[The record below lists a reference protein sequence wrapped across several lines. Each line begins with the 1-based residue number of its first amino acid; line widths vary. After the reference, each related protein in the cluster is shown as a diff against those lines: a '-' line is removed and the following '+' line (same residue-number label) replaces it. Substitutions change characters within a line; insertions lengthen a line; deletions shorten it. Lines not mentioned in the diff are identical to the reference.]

1 MRKAPLRL
9 SGCELTI
16 RPFIQEPMVRISGIS
31 SQVSVDTLELFFEN
45 TKRSG
50 GGDIE
55 SIEMVEADEA
65 AVITFTD
72 KTGTIP
78 LMAHLYCRSR
88 TRVDTRIRIPNLI
101 TTLH

>member
-1 MRKAPLRL
+1 MRKTPLRL

-72 KTGTIP
+72 EAGITS
-78 LMAHLYCRSR
+78 LSNYLLR
-88 TRVDTRIRIPNLI
+88 TKIVF
-101 TTLH
+101 

>member
-1 MRKAPLRL
+1 MFSYKYSFLFVVVGRILNKTPLRL
-9 SGCELTI
+9 SGCELAI
-16 RPFIQEPMVRISGIS
+16 SPFIQEPMVRISRIS

-55 SIEMVEADEA
+55 SIEMVEVDEA

-72 KTGTIP
+72 RTGTIP
-78 LMAHLYCRSR
+78 PRLSFR
-88 TRVDTRIRIPNLI
+88 N
-101 TTLH
+101 

>member
-1 MRKAPLRL
+1 MGERILSRTPLRL
-9 SGCELTI
+9 SGCELAI
-16 RPFIQEPMVRISGIS
+16 SPFIQEPMVRISGIN
-31 SQVSVDTLELFFEN
+31 SQISVDTLELFFEN

-72 KTGTIP
+72 EAGITS
-78 LMAHLYCRSR
+78 LSDYLLR
-88 TRVDTRIRIPNLI
+88 TKIVF
-101 TTLH
+101 